1 MPTTSDLVRL
11 QKKYKDE
18 KVTIVAVYAATTS
31 KDAFKKHAKSKR
43 ISYSAIY
50 DSNNRIAN
58 AYGITDA
65 GRKAPITPT
74 FLIGRDGK
82 VLWERTQFRHW
93 PKSVPTLE
101 ALVDKKL
108 KERGSRL

>member
-18 KVTIVAVYAATTS
+18 KVTIVAVYAATS
-31 KDAFKKHAKSKR
+31 SEDAFKKHAKSKR

-50 DSNNRIAN
+50 DRNDRIGQT
-58 AYGITDA
+58 YGITDD

-74 FLIGRDGK
+74 FLIGRDGE
-82 VLWERTQFRHW
+82 VLWEKTQFRHW
-93 PKSVPTLE
+93 PKSVRTLE
-101 ALVDKKL
+101 ALIDKKL
-108 KERGSRL
+108 KESRARL